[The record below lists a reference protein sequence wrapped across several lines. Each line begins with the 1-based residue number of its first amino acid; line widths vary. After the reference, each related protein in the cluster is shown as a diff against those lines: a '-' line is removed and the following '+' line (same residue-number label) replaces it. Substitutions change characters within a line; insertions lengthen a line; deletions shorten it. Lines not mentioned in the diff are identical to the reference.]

1 MYESAKNIV
10 KKLQQNNFC
19 AYFVGGWVRNKLL
32 GRPSK
37 DIDIAT
43 DATPEE
49 IKKIFNHYHEVGVSF
64 GVVNVIAHSGDCF
77 EVATLRE
84 EDEYLDGRHPEEIRY
99 TNDIKKD
106 AMRRDFT
113 VNAMFFDPISEQY
126 FDFYN
131 GMNDLKRG
139 VLNTV
144 GDPMNRFSED
154 ALRILRAVRFAV
166 EYNLTIEQQ
175 VIEAIISLKNR
186 LNMLSVERIREELN
200 KMLLGKNPE
209 RAFRLLAEYQLLE
222 VILPEVDV
230 LRGIEQNPIYHP
242 EGDVFEHTMLMLRHF
257 TLKNHDLAWSIL
269 LHDVGKKTTQEFT
282 DEGNVHFYCHEV
294 DSAEIAQKILERLK
308 FSKQSSK
315 IIIKAVGDHMRYA
328 HVDKMR
334 KAKWRRILDYEYFPL
349 ELELHRID
357 CLSSNRL
364 MGNYNLL
371 LQRYRECD
379 ENDEVKIS
387 PFLGGKDLIALGF
400 KPGKIFK
407 DILNK
412 VTEMQLEEV
421 VKSKEDALDYV
432 RKNFLEK
439 LGN

>member
-1 MYESAKNIV
+1 MFKSAVGIV
-10 KKLQQNNFC
+10 KKLQQNNFH
-19 AYFVGGWVRNKLL
+19 AFFVGGCVRNKLL
-32 GRPSK
+32 GKPSK

-43 DATPEE
+43 NATPED

-64 GVVNVIAHSGDCF
+64 GVVNVLADSGECF

-84 EDEYLDGRHPEEIRY
+84 ENEYIDGRHPEEIIY

-113 VNAMFFDPISEQY
+113 INAIFFDPITEKY
-126 FDFYN
+126 FDFYD

-139 VLNTV
+139 LLNTV
-144 GDPMNRFSED
+144 GDPQKRFTED

-166 EYNLTIEQQ
+166 EYDLRVSQK
-175 VIEAIISLKNR
+175 VVEAIISLRNR

-209 RAFRLLAEYQLLE
+209 RAFRLLAEYELLS
-222 VILPEVDV
+222 VILPEVDC

-242 EGDVFEHTMLMLRHF
+242 EGDVFEHTMLMLKHF
-257 TLKNHDLAWSIL
+257 TLKNIDLAWSIL
-269 LHDVGKKTTQEFT
+269 LHDVGKKITQEFS
-282 DEGNVHFYCHEV
+282 DDGVHFYCHEV
-294 DSAEIAQKILERLK
+294 ESVEIARQVLERLK
-308 FSKQSSK
+308 FSKNSIK
-315 IIIKAVGDHMRYA
+315 IIVKAVGDHMRYA

-371 LQRYRECD
+371 LKRYRECD
-379 ENDEVKIS
+379 EKDEVKIL
-387 PFLGGKDLIALGF
+387 PLLNGKDLLALGF

-407 DILNK
+407 EILNK
-412 VTEMQLEEV
+412 VTELQLEEV
-421 VKSKEDALDYV
+421 LVTKEDALTYV
-432 RKNFLEK
+432 KENF
-439 LGN
+439 